1 MNEIERRQSMLPFL
15 VTTLSRF
22 LFLSLRLDSSSSFPK
37 PLSAAEE
44 RACLEQAAAG
54 DLAARNRLIE
64 HNLRLVAHI
73 IKKYYAAAGDQDDLI
88 SIGVIG
94 LIKAIRTFDISKN
107 TRLATYAARCVENE
121 IFMHFR
127 TLRRISCEVS
137 LSDPIDT
144 DSEGNTMELMEI
156 LSGEEDMFE
165 NLLKSDQIA
174 MLQAYLQTELDE
186 REREI
191 MILRYGLNDQ
201 PPLTQRETAERLG
214 ISRSYVSRI
223 EKAAIQSLRR
233 AFEAQARN

>member
-1 MNEIERRQSMLPFL
+1 ML
-15 VTTLSRF
+15 TTLSRM
-22 LFLSLRLDSSSSFPK
+22 LFLSLRLDSGSSFPR
-37 PLSAAEE
+37 PLRAEEE

-54 DLAARNRLIE
+54 DLAARNQLIE

-94 LIKAIRTFDISKN
+94 LIKAIRTFDPSKN

-127 TLRRISCEVS
+127 TLRRVSCEVS
-137 LSDPIDT
+137 LSELIDT
-144 DSEGNTMELMEI
+144 DCEGNTLELMDI
-156 LSGEEDMFE
+156 LSSEEDMFE
-165 NLLKSDQIA
+165 NLLKSDKIA
-174 MLQAYLQTELDE
+174 LLRAYLQSELDA

-191 MILRYGLNDQ
+191 MILRYGLNERR
-201 PPLTQRETAERLG
+201 PLTQRETAERLG

-223 EKAAIQSLRR
+223 EKAAIEKLRQ
-233 AFEAQARN
+233 AFETHT

>member
-1 MNEIERRQSMLPFL
+1 MFHLML
-15 VTTLSRF
+15 TTLSRL
-22 LFLSLRLDSSSSFPK
+22 LFLSLRLDSGSSFPR
-37 PLSAAEE
+37 PLRAEEE

-54 DLAARNRLIE
+54 DLAARNQLIE

-94 LIKAIRTFDISKN
+94 LIKAIRTFDPSKN

-127 TLRRISCEVS
+127 TLRRVSCEVS
-137 LSDPIDT
+137 LSEPIDT
-144 DSEGNTMELMEI
+144 DCEGNTLELMDI
-156 LSGEEDMFE
+156 LSSEEDMFE
-165 NLLKSDQIA
+165 NLLKSDKIA
-174 MLQAYLQTELDE
+174 FLRAYLQSELDE

-191 MILRYGLNDQ
+191 MILRYGLNERR
-201 PPLTQRETAERLG
+201 PLTQRETAERLG

-223 EKAAIQSLRR
+223 EKAAIEKLRQ
-233 AFEAQARN
+233 AFETHT

>member
-1 MNEIERRQSMLPFL
+1 ML
-15 VTTLSRF
+15 TTLSRL
-22 LFLSLRLDSSSSFPK
+22 LFLSLRLDSGSSFPR
-37 PLSAAEE
+37 PLRAEEE

-54 DLAARNRLIE
+54 DLAARNQLIE

-94 LIKAIRTFDISKN
+94 LIKAIRTFDPSKN

-127 TLRRISCEVS
+127 TLRRVSCEVS
-137 LSDPIDT
+137 LSEPIDT
-144 DSEGNTMELMEI
+144 DCEGNTLELMDI
-156 LSGEEDMFE
+156 LSSEADMFE
-165 NLLKSDQIA
+165 NLLKSDKIA
-174 MLQAYLQTELDE
+174 LLRAYLQSELDA

-191 MILRYGLNDQ
+191 MILRYGLNERR
-201 PPLTQRETAERLG
+201 PLTQRETAERLG

-223 EKAAIQSLRR
+223 EKAAIEKLRQ
-233 AFEAQARN
+233 AFETHT

>member
-1 MNEIERRQSMLPFL
+1 ML
-15 VTTLSRF
+15 TTLSRL
-22 LFLSLRLDSSSSFPK
+22 LFLSLRLDSGSSFPR
-37 PLSAAEE
+37 PQRAEEE

-54 DLAARNRLIE
+54 DLAARNQLIE

-94 LIKAIRTFDISKN
+94 LIKAIRTFDPSKN

-127 TLRRISCEVS
+127 TLRRVSCEVS
-137 LSDPIDT
+137 LSEPIDT
-144 DSEGNTMELMEI
+144 DCEGNTLELMDI
-156 LSGEEDMFE
+156 LSSEEDMFE
-165 NLLKSDQIA
+165 NLLKSDKIA
-174 MLQAYLQTELDE
+174 LLRAYLQSELDA

-191 MILRYGLNDQ
+191 MILRYGLNERR
-201 PPLTQRETAERLG
+201 PLTQRETAERLG

-223 EKAAIQSLRR
+223 EKAAIEKLRQ
-233 AFEAQARN
+233 AFETHT

>member
-1 MNEIERRQSMLPFL
+1 ML
-15 VTTLSRF
+15 TTLSRL
-22 LFLSLRLDSSSSFPK
+22 LFLSLRLDSGSSFPR
-37 PLSAAEE
+37 PLRAEEE

-54 DLAARNRLIE
+54 DLAARNQLIE

-94 LIKAIRTFDISKN
+94 LIKAIRTFDPSKN

-127 TLRRISCEVS
+127 TLRRVSCEVS
-137 LSDPIDT
+137 LSEPIDT
-144 DSEGNTMELMEI
+144 DCEGNTLELMDI
-156 LSGEEDMFE
+156 LSSEEDMFE
-165 NLLKSDQIA
+165 NLLKSDKIA
-174 MLQAYLQTELDE
+174 LLRAYLQSELDA

-191 MILRYGLNDQ
+191 MILRYGLNERR
-201 PPLTQRETAERLG
+201 PLTQRETAERLG

-223 EKAAIQSLRR
+223 EKKALAKLQ
-233 AFEAQARN
+233 EALQD

>member
-1 MNEIERRQSMLPFL
+1 ML
-15 VTTLSRF
+15 TTLSRL
-22 LFLSLRLDSSSSFPK
+22 LFLSLRLDRGSSFPR
-37 PLSAAEE
+37 PLRAEEE

-54 DLAARNRLIE
+54 DLAARNQLIE

-94 LIKAIRTFDISKN
+94 LIKAIRTFDPSKN

-127 TLRRISCEVS
+127 TLRRVSCEVS
-137 LSDPIDT
+137 LSEPIDT
-144 DSEGNTMELMEI
+144 DCEGNTLELMDI
-156 LSGEEDMFE
+156 LSSEEDMFE
-165 NLLKSDQIA
+165 NLLKSDKIA
-174 MLQAYLQTELDE
+174 LLRAYLQSELDA

-191 MILRYGLNDQ
+191 MILRYGLNERR
-201 PPLTQRETAERLG
+201 PLTQRETAERLG

-223 EKAAIQSLRR
+223 EKAAIEKLRQ
-233 AFEAQARN
+233 AFETHT

>member
-1 MNEIERRQSMLPFL
+1 ML
-15 VTTLSRF
+15 TMLSRL
-22 LFLSLRLDSSSSFPK
+22 LFLSLRLDSGSSFPR
-37 PLSAAEE
+37 PLRAEEE

-54 DLAARNRLIE
+54 DLTARNRLIE

-94 LIKAIRTFDISKN
+94 LIKAIRTFDPSKN

-127 TLRRISCEVS
+127 TLRRVSCEVS
-137 LSDPIDT
+137 LSEPIDT
-144 DSEGNTMELMEI
+144 DCEGNTLELMDI
-156 LSGEEDMFE
+156 LSSEEDMFE
-165 NLLKSDQIA
+165 NLLKSDKIA
-174 MLQAYLQTELDE
+174 LLRAYLQTELDE

-191 MILRYGLNDQ
+191 MILRYGLNERR
-201 PPLTQRETAERLG
+201 PLTQRETAERLG

-223 EKAAIQSLRR
+223 EKAAIEKLRQ
-233 AFEAQARN
+233 AFETHT

>member
-1 MNEIERRQSMLPFL
+1 ML
-15 VTTLSRF
+15 TTLSRL
-22 LFLSLRLDSSSSFPK
+22 LFLSLRLDSGSSFPR
-37 PLSAAEE
+37 PLRAEEE

-54 DLAARNRLIE
+54 DLAARNQLIE

-94 LIKAIRTFDISKN
+94 LIKAIRTFDPSKN

-127 TLRRISCEVS
+127 TLRRVSCEVS
-137 LSDPIDT
+137 LSEPIDT
-144 DSEGNTMELMEI
+144 DCEGNTLELMDI
-156 LSGEEDMFE
+156 LSSEEDMFE
-165 NLLKSDQIA
+165 NLLKSDKIA
-174 MLQAYLQTELDE
+174 LLRAYLQSELDA

-191 MILRYGLNDQ
+191 MILRYGLNERR
-201 PPLTQRETAERLG
+201 PLTQRETAERLG

-223 EKAAIQSLRR
+223 EKAAIEKLRQ
-233 AFEAQARN
+233 AFETHT

>member
-1 MNEIERRQSMLPFL
+1 ML
-15 VTTLSRF
+15 TMLSRL
-22 LFLSLRLDSSSSFPK
+22 LFLSLRLDSGSSFPR
-37 PLSAAEE
+37 PLRAEEE

-94 LIKAIRTFDISKN
+94 LIKAIRTFDPSKN

-127 TLRRISCEVS
+127 TLRRVSCEVS
-137 LSDPIDT
+137 LSEPIDT
-144 DSEGNTMELMEI
+144 DCEGNTLELMDI
-156 LSGEEDMFE
+156 LSSEEDMFE
-165 NLLKSDQIA
+165 NLLKSDKIA
-174 MLQAYLQTELDE
+174 LLRAYLQTELDE
-186 REREI
+186 REKEI
-191 MILRYGLNDQ
+191 MILRYGLNERR
-201 PPLTQRETAERLG
+201 PLTQRETAERLG

-223 EKAAIQSLRR
+223 EKAAIEKLRQ
-233 AFEAQARN
+233 AFEMHT

>member
-1 MNEIERRQSMLPFL
+1 ML
-15 VTTLSRF
+15 TTLSRL
-22 LFLSLRLDSSSSFPK
+22 LFLSLRLDSGSSFPR
-37 PLSAAEE
+37 PLRAEEE

-54 DLAARNRLIE
+54 DLAARNQLIE

-94 LIKAIRTFDISKN
+94 LIKAIRTFDPSKN

-127 TLRRISCEVS
+127 TLRRVSCEVS
-137 LSDPIDT
+137 LSEPIDT
-144 DSEGNTMELMEI
+144 DCEGNTLELMDI
-156 LSGEEDMFE
+156 LSSEEDIFE
-165 NLLKSDQIA
+165 NLLKSDKIA
-174 MLQAYLQTELDE
+174 LLRAYLQSELDA

-191 MILRYGLNDQ
+191 MILRYGLNERI
-201 PPLTQRETAERLG
+201 PLTQRETAERLG

-223 EKAAIQSLRR
+223 EKAAIEKLRQ
-233 AFEAQARN
+233 AFETHT

>member
-1 MNEIERRQSMLPFL
+1 ML
-15 VTTLSRF
+15 TTLSRL
-22 LFLSLRLDSSSSFPK
+22 LFLSLRLDSGSSFPR
-37 PLSAAEE
+37 PLRAEEE

-54 DLAARNRLIE
+54 DLAARNQLIE

-94 LIKAIRTFDISKN
+94 LIKAIRTFDPSKN

-127 TLRRISCEVS
+127 TLRRVSCEVS
-137 LSDPIDT
+137 LSEPIDT
-144 DSEGNTMELMEI
+144 DCEGNTLELMDI
-156 LSGEEDMFE
+156 LSSEEDMFE
-165 NLLKSDQIA
+165 NLLKSDKIA
-174 MLQAYLQTELDE
+174 LLRAYLQSELDE

-191 MILRYGLNDQ
+191 MILRYGLNERR
-201 PPLTQRETAERLG
+201 PLTQRETAERLG

-223 EKAAIQSLRR
+223 EKAAIEKLRQ
-233 AFEAQARN
+233 AFETHT

>member
-1 MNEIERRQSMLPFL
+1 ML
-15 VTTLSRF
+15 TTLSRL
-22 LFLSLRLDSSSSFPK
+22 LFLSLRLDSGSSFPR
-37 PLSAAEE
+37 PLRAEEE

-54 DLAARNRLIE
+54 DLAARNQLIE

-94 LIKAIRTFDISKN
+94 LIKAIRTFDPSKN

-127 TLRRISCEVS
+127 TLRRVSCEVS
-137 LSDPIDT
+137 LSEPIDT
-144 DSEGNTMELMEI
+144 DCEGNTLELMDI
-156 LSGEEDMFE
+156 LSSEEDMFE
-165 NLLKSDQIA
+165 NLLKSDKIA
-174 MLQAYLQTELDE
+174 LLRAYLQSELDA

-191 MILRYGLNDQ
+191 MILRYGLNERR
-201 PPLTQRETAERLG
+201 PLTQRETAERLG

-223 EKAAIQSLRR
+223 EKAAIEKLRQ
-233 AFEAQARN
+233 AFETHK

>member
-1 MNEIERRQSMLPFL
+1 MFHLML
-15 VTTLSRF
+15 TTLSRL
-22 LFLSLRLDSSSSFPK
+22 LFLSLRLDSGSSFPR
-37 PLSAAEE
+37 PLRAEEE

-54 DLAARNRLIE
+54 DLAARNQLIE

-94 LIKAIRTFDISKN
+94 LIKAIRTFDPSKN

-127 TLRRISCEVS
+127 TLRRVSCEVS
-137 LSDPIDT
+137 LSEPIDT
-144 DSEGNTMELMEI
+144 DCEGNTLELMDI
-156 LSGEEDMFE
+156 LSSEEDMFE
-165 NLLKSDQIA
+165 NLLKSDKIA
-174 MLQAYLQTELDE
+174 LLRAYLQSELDA

-191 MILRYGLNDQ
+191 MILRYGLNERR
-201 PPLTQRETAERLG
+201 PLTQRETAERLG

-223 EKAAIQSLRR
+223 EKKALHKLEEALRDQR
-233 AFEAQARN
+233 

>member
-1 MNEIERRQSMLPFL
+1 ML
-15 VTTLSRF
+15 TTLSRL
-22 LFLSLRLDSSSSFPK
+22 LFLSLRLDSGSSFPR
-37 PLSAAEE
+37 PLRAEEE

-54 DLAARNRLIE
+54 DLAARNQLIE

-94 LIKAIRTFDISKN
+94 LIKAIHTFDPSKN

-127 TLRRISCEVS
+127 TLRRVSCEVS
-137 LSDPIDT
+137 LSEPIDT
-144 DSEGNTMELMEI
+144 DCEGNTLELMDI
-156 LSGEEDMFE
+156 LSSEEDMFE
-165 NLLKSDQIA
+165 NLLKSDKIA
-174 MLQAYLQTELDE
+174 LLRAYLQSELDA

-191 MILRYGLNDQ
+191 MILRYGLNERR
-201 PPLTQRETAERLG
+201 PLTQRETAERLG

-223 EKAAIQSLRR
+223 EKAAIEKLRQ
-233 AFEAQARN
+233 AFETHT

>member
-1 MNEIERRQSMLPFL
+1 MIDMVLSML
-15 VTTLSRF
+15 SRL
-22 LFLSLRLDSSSSFPK
+22 LFLSLKLDSSGSFPR

-44 RACLEQAAAG
+44 KEYLERSAAG
-54 DLAARNRLIE
+54 DMEARNKLIE

-73 IKKYYAAAGDQDDLI
+73 IKKYYSATNDQDDLI

-94 LIKAIRTFDISKN
+94 LIKAIKTFDISKN

-137 LSDPIDT
+137 LSEPIDT
-144 DSEGNTMELMEI
+144 DCEGNTLELMDI
-156 LSGEEDMFE
+156 LSFEEDMFE
-165 NLLKSDQIA
+165 NLLQSDKIV
-174 MLQAYLQTELDE
+174 LLRSYIQTELDP

-191 MILRYGLNDQ
+191 LILRYGLNDKQ
-201 PPLTQRETAERLG
+201 PLTQRETAERLG

-223 EKAAIQSLRR
+223 EKAAIETLRA
-233 AFEAQARN
+233 AFEKTK

>member
-1 MNEIERRQSMLPFL
+1 ML
-15 VTTLSRF
+15 TTLSRL
-22 LFLSLRLDSSSSFPK
+22 LFLSLRLDSGSSFPR
-37 PLSAAEE
+37 PLRAEEE

-54 DLAARNRLIE
+54 DLAARNQLIE

-94 LIKAIRTFDISKN
+94 LIKAIRTFDLSKN

-127 TLRRISCEVS
+127 TLRRVSCEVS
-137 LSDPIDT
+137 LSEPIDT
-144 DSEGNTMELMEI
+144 DCEGNTLELMDI
-156 LSGEEDMFE
+156 LSSEEDMFE
-165 NLLKSDQIA
+165 NLLKSDKIA
-174 MLQAYLQTELDE
+174 LLRAYLQSELDA

-191 MILRYGLNDQ
+191 MILRYGLNERR
-201 PPLTQRETAERLG
+201 PLTQRETAERLG

-223 EKAAIQSLRR
+223 EKAAIEKLRQ
-233 AFEAQARN
+233 AFETHT

>member
-1 MNEIERRQSMLPFL
+1 ML
-15 VTTLSRF
+15 TTLSRL
-22 LFLSLRLDSSSSFPK
+22 LFLSLRLDSGSSFPR
-37 PLSAAEE
+37 PLRAEEE

-54 DLAARNRLIE
+54 DLAARNQLIE

-94 LIKAIRTFDISKN
+94 LIKAIRTFDPSKN

-127 TLRRISCEVS
+127 TLRRVSCEVS
-137 LSDPIDT
+137 LSEPIDT
-144 DSEGNTMELMEI
+144 DCEGNTLELMDI
-156 LSGEEDMFE
+156 LSSEEDMFE
-165 NLLKSDQIA
+165 NLLKSDKIA
-174 MLQAYLQTELDE
+174 LLRAYFQSELDA

-191 MILRYGLNDQ
+191 MILRYGLNERR
-201 PPLTQRETAERLG
+201 PLTQRETAERLG

-223 EKAAIQSLRR
+223 EKAAIEKLRQ
-233 AFEAQARN
+233 AFETHT

>member
-1 MNEIERRQSMLPFL
+1 ML
-15 VTTLSRF
+15 TTLSRL
-22 LFLSLRLDSSSSFPK
+22 LFLSLRLESGSSFPR
-37 PLSAAEE
+37 PLRAEEE

-54 DLAARNRLIE
+54 DLAARNQLIE

-94 LIKAIRTFDISKN
+94 LIKAIRTFDPSKN

-127 TLRRISCEVS
+127 TLRRVSCEVS
-137 LSDPIDT
+137 LSEPIDT
-144 DSEGNTMELMEI
+144 DCEGNTLELMDI
-156 LSGEEDMFE
+156 LSSEEDMFE
-165 NLLKSDQIA
+165 NLLKSDKIA
-174 MLQAYLQTELDE
+174 LLRAYLQSELDA

-191 MILRYGLNDQ
+191 MILRYGLNERR
-201 PPLTQRETAERLG
+201 PLTQRETAERLG

-223 EKAAIQSLRR
+223 EKAAIEKLRQ
-233 AFEAQARN
+233 AFETHT

>member
-1 MNEIERRQSMLPFL
+1 MIDMVLSML
-15 VTTLSRF
+15 SRL
-22 LFLSLRLDSSSSFPK
+22 LFLSLKLDSSGSFQR

-44 RACLEQAAAG
+44 KEYLERSAAG
-54 DLAARNRLIE
+54 DMEARNKLIE

-73 IKKYYAAAGDQDDLI
+73 IKKYYSATNDQDDLI

-94 LIKAIRTFDISKN
+94 LIKAIKTFDISKN

-137 LSDPIDT
+137 LSEPIDT
-144 DSEGNTMELMEI
+144 DCEGNTLELMDI
-156 LSGEEDMFE
+156 LSFEEDMFE
-165 NLLKSDQIA
+165 NLLQSDKIV
-174 MLQAYLQTELDE
+174 LLRSYIQTELDP

-191 MILRYGLNDQ
+191 LILRYGLNDKQ
-201 PPLTQRETAERLG
+201 PLTQRETAERLG

-223 EKAAIQSLRR
+223 EKAAIETLRA
-233 AFEAQARN
+233 AFEKTK

>member
-1 MNEIERRQSMLPFL
+1 ML
-15 VTTLSRF
+15 TTLSRL
-22 LFLSLRLDSSSSFPK
+22 LFLSLRLDSGSSFPR
-37 PLSAAEE
+37 PLRAEEE

-54 DLAARNRLIE
+54 DLAARNQLIE

-94 LIKAIRTFDISKN
+94 LIKAIRTFDPSKN

-127 TLRRISCEVS
+127 TLRRVSCEVS
-137 LSDPIDT
+137 LSEPIDT
-144 DSEGNTMELMEI
+144 DCEGNTLELMDI
-156 LSGEEDMFE
+156 LSSEEDMFE
-165 NLLKSDQIA
+165 NLLKSDKIA
-174 MLQAYLQTELDE
+174 LLRAYLQSELDA

-191 MILRYGLNDQ
+191 MILRYGLNERR
-201 PPLTQRETAERLG
+201 PLTQRETAERLG

-223 EKAAIQSLRR
+223 EKAAMEKLRQ
-233 AFEAQARN
+233 AFETHT

>member
-1 MNEIERRQSMLPFL
+1 MFHLML
-15 VTTLSRF
+15 TTLSRL
-22 LFLSLRLDSSSSFPK
+22 LFLSLRLDSGSSFPR
-37 PLSAAEE
+37 PLRAEEE

-54 DLAARNRLIE
+54 DLAARNQLIE

-94 LIKAIRTFDISKN
+94 LIKAIRTFDPSKN

-127 TLRRISCEVS
+127 TLRRVSCEVS
-137 LSDPIDT
+137 LSEPIDT
-144 DSEGNTMELMEI
+144 DCEGNTLELMDI
-156 LSGEEDMFE
+156 LSSEEDMFE
-165 NLLKSDQIA
+165 NLLKSDKIA
-174 MLQAYLQTELDE
+174 LLRAYLQSELDA

-191 MILRYGLNDQ
+191 MILRYGLNERR
-201 PPLTQRETAERLG
+201 PLTQRETAERLG

-223 EKAAIQSLRR
+223 EKAAIEKLRQ
-233 AFEAQARN
+233 AFETHT

>member
-1 MNEIERRQSMLPFL
+1 MVLSML
-15 VTTLSRF
+15 SRL
-22 LFLSLRLDSSSSFPK
+22 LFLSLKLDSSGSFPR

-44 RACLEQAAAG
+44 KEYLERSAAG
-54 DLAARNRLIE
+54 DMEARNKLIE

-73 IKKYYAAAGDQDDLI
+73 IKKYYSATNDQDDLI

-94 LIKAIRTFDISKN
+94 LIKAIKTFDISKN

-137 LSDPIDT
+137 LSEPIDT
-144 DSEGNTMELMEI
+144 DCEGNTLELMDI
-156 LSGEEDMFE
+156 LSFEEDMFE
-165 NLLKSDQIA
+165 NLLQSDKIV
-174 MLQAYLQTELDE
+174 LLRSYIQTELDP

-191 MILRYGLNDQ
+191 LILRYGLNDKQ
-201 PPLTQRETAERLG
+201 PLTQRETAERLG

-223 EKAAIQSLRR
+223 EKAAIETLRA
-233 AFEAQARN
+233 AFEKTK

>member
-1 MNEIERRQSMLPFL
+1 ML
-15 VTTLSRF
+15 TTLSRL
-22 LFLSLRLDSSSSFPK
+22 LFLSLRLDSGSSFPR
-37 PLSAAEE
+37 PLRAEEE

-54 DLAARNRLIE
+54 DLAARNQLIE

-94 LIKAIRTFDISKN
+94 LIKAIRTFDPSKN

-127 TLRRISCEVS
+127 TLRRVSCEVS
-137 LSDPIDT
+137 LSEPIDT
-144 DSEGNTMELMEI
+144 DCEGNTLELMDI
-156 LSGEEDMFE
+156 LSSEEDMCE
-165 NLLKSDQIA
+165 NLLKSDKIA
-174 MLQAYLQTELDE
+174 LLRAYLQSELDA

-191 MILRYGLNDQ
+191 MILRYGLNERR
-201 PPLTQRETAERLG
+201 PLTQRETAERLG

-223 EKAAIQSLRR
+223 EKAAIEKLRQ
-233 AFEAQARN
+233 AFETHT